1 MVFQAQA
8 YSINEQADV
17 FLSGLIHRGNAS
29 LSPGFFVLDSQLRFC
44 DHVPKTLSTDSC
56 QVVWNGTVA
65 DAKNK
70 KSASKAGKSSI
81 TSPDRTTTT
90 SPLPTTV
97 DQSTPTPVALVE
109 TLIAHLPT
117 EDPAA
122 PQVDI
127 VGYHRTSLN
136 GRAGVA
142 LKNVEV
148 NGKDLT
154 LSHNCLVALNWPV
167 QTYVF
172 PICLIRVICL

>member
-1 MVFQAQA
+1 
-8 YSINEQADV
+8 
-17 FLSGLIHRGNAS
+17 
-29 LSPGFFVLDSQLRFC
+29 
-44 DHVPKTLSTDSC
+44 
-56 QVVWNGTVA
+56 
-65 DAKNK
+65 
-70 KSASKAGKSSI
+70 
-81 TSPDRTTTT
+81 
-90 SPLPTTV
+90 LPTTV
-97 DQSTPTPVALVE
+97 DQSTPTPVALAE

-127 VGYHRTSLN
+127 VEYRRTSLN

-167 QTYVF
+167 QTYIF
-172 PICLIRVICL
+172 PIYLMRVICL